1 MYNTIIKDHMF
12 IVLITLSH
20 LLHEKMYT
28 GNLPFQFSLSDQMYF
43 PTNGAKLSLK
53 LTLCNSV

>member
-1 MYNTIIKDHMF
+1 MYNKMIQDHIF

-20 LLHEKMYT
+20 LLPEKIYT
-28 GNLPFQFSLSDQMYF
+28 GNLPFQFPLSDQMYF

-53 LTLCNSV
+53 LTLCSSV

>member
-1 MYNTIIKDHMF
+1 MIQDHIF

-20 LLHEKMYT
+20 LLPEKIYT
-28 GNLPFQFSLSDQMYF
+28 GNLPFQFPLSDQMYF